1 MDIHG
6 LTTEELTSP
15 ISTQVDVLE
24 HNLFLPDCL
33 TAGLSSSAPPQ
44 ATCVQYRL
52 VVRDVNT
59 LQILHLYTCLDQ
71 IVHMEWSSDSLFI
84 LCAMYKRGLVQV
96 CAALLDQCILFLSHL
111 SNNDSWCSFCVCADL
126 ACSQPV
132 DGCLNIQNVGN

>member
-1 MDIHG
+1 MDFHG

-15 ISTQVDVLE
+15 KVHRCAGTQ
-24 HNLFLPDCL
+24 LFFCL
-33 TAGLSSSAPPQ
+33 TVSLPVSLICPPQ

-96 CAALLDQCILFLSHL
+96 CAPLL
-111 SNNDSWCSFCVCADL
+111 
-126 ACSQPV
+126 
-132 DGCLNIQNVGN
+132 G